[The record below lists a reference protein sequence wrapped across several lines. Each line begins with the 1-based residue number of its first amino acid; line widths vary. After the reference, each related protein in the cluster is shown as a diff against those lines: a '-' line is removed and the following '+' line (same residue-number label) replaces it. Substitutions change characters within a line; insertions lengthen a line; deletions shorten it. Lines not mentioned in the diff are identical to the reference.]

1 LSKKLLIKAGMM
13 LNNLIIRGLL
23 KDSVFGVNAMKGFKV
38 LNGEVMKRR
47 L

>member
-1 LSKKLLIKAGMM
+1 M

-23 KDSVFGVNAMKGFKV
+23 KGPVFGVNAMKGFKV

>member
-1 LSKKLLIKAGMM
+1 M

-23 KDSVFGVNAMKGFKV
+23 KDSIFGVNAMKGFKV